1 VKGTLASPV
10 VTGATNWQRLQAT
23 IASHNTQRPRE
34 HSERRRTGGRNPRLR
49 AKRQK
54 LLETSG
60 DKRREVMAA
69 DGVVDG
75 QLVPKGSGT
84 EATEAVALDCE
95 MVGVGLDGLR
105 SALAKVCV
113 VCFSCH

>member
-1 VKGTLASPV
+1 
-10 VTGATNWQRLQAT
+10 
-23 IASHNTQRPRE
+23 
-34 HSERRRTGGRNPRLR
+34 
-49 AKRQK
+49 
-54 LLETSG
+54 
-60 DKRREVMAA
+60 MAA